1 MNLQVSRSLT
11 IKQMAMVSAVAVFF
25 IAVFTLVLLYHLV
38 HQHRYDTS
46 MQMESIARAVRQ
58 PLSAAILKGDIPQ
71 AEAIINHIT
80 PSGII
85 SRADV
90 VLPNRFQALRVNFHA
105 EIGRAHV

>member
-1 MNLQVSRSLT
+1 MSLKWREKRSVNLQVSRSLT

-80 PSGII
+80 PLFFCI
-85 SRADV
+85 SLNCHV
-90 VLPNRFQALRVNFHA
+90 FHF
-105 EIGRAHV
+105 